1 MDTSSIQF
9 RLATDADVPALRI
22 LVNSAYQ
29 QLADLGLNFTGTYQ
43 NEDITRERMVNN
55 DVYLAYAHD
64 ELVGTISLEVK
75 TNKGDLPVL
84 YLTQLAVA
92 PKFKRQ
98 GLGRILLGLAEE
110 KARDKAICRLQLDTA
125 APATHLVQLYLSQGF
140 EIIEEIQWGGK
151 TYRSYIMEKYLR

>member
-55 DVYLAYAHD
+55 DVYLAYEIGRAH
-64 ELVGTISLEVK
+64 V
-75 TNKGDLPVL
+75 
-84 YLTQLAVA
+84 
-92 PKFKRQ
+92 
-98 GLGRILLGLAEE
+98 
-110 KARDKAICRLQLDTA
+110 
-125 APATHLVQLYLSQGF
+125 
-140 EIIEEIQWGGK
+140 
-151 TYRSYIMEKYLR
+151 